1 MKRLYITA
9 MMVIGAAGQALAADL
24 PVRAPEPAPYVQV
37 AAPVYDW
44 GGIYLGI
51 NGGWGF
57 GSAQWNVPATV
68 AFPPLSS
75 TINDN
80 GGVVGGTLGANVQYD
95 VWVFGAE
102 FDFDYSAINTG
113 TTSTVCNFSG
123 NCQTGNNWLS
133 TVRGRF
139 GYAMDRVLF
148 YGTGGAAFAGIR
160 TTLNGIGR
168 NTTEAG
174 WTVGAGVEVALA
186 DNWTAK
192 VEYLYT
198 DLGTVNPNCG
208 TATCLANNG
217 GAPVPINISLTESLV
232 RAGVNFKFHP

>member
-1 MKRLYITA
+1 MKRFYII
-9 MMVIGAAGQALAADL
+9 MMMLVGAAGSALAADL
-24 PVRAPEPAPYVQV
+24 PVPAPQPVPYVQV

-57 GSAQWNVPATV
+57 GSAKWSVPAT
-68 AFPPLSS
+68 AFAPVSS

-80 GGVVGGTLGANVQYD
+80 GGVIGGTLGANVQYD

-102 FDFDYSAINTG
+102 FDFDYSGVNTG

-139 GYAMDRVLF
+139 GYAMDRILF

-160 TTLNGIGR
+160 TTLNGTGR
-168 NTTEAG
+168 TTTEAG

-192 VEYLYT
+192 VEYLYA
-198 DLGTVNPNCG
+198 DLGTVNANCG
-208 TATCLANNG
+208 TTFCTSNNG
-217 GAPVPINISLTESLV
+217 GAPVPVSIGLTESLV
-232 RAGVNFKFHP
+232 RVGVNFKFHP